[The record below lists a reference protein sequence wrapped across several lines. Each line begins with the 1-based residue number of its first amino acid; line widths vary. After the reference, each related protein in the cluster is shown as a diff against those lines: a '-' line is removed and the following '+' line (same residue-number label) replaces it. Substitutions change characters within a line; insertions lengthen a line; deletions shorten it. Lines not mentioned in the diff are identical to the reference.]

1 MDCAERKCREDLE
14 NWEYLAHV
22 NAFKP
27 MGTYFWQN
35 FLIREFNY
43 NSKYFNKYN
52 MDMCYICN

>member
-43 NSKYFNKYN
+43 NSKYATYKRRW
-52 MDMCYICN
+52 